1 MKQEYINKEMIVTGK
16 VIASGEVRGEI
27 VGTNHLLS
35 FWGGFDPVTGKIID
49 RHHPLCGETL
59 TGKIFVLPRGKGSS
73 TGSPILL
80 DAIML
85 GNAPAGLIM
94 NKADVIISLGIIVC
108 EEFFKKGIPIIV
120 LNNEDFSEAV
130 QAKEAVI
137 KEGGTV
143 TLLF

>member
-1 MKQEYINKEMIVTGK
+1 MKQEFINKEMIVTGN

-27 VGTNHLLS
+27 VGTNNLLS
-35 FWGGFDPVTGKIID
+35 FWGGFDPATGKIID
-49 RHHPLCGETL
+49 RHHPLCGESL

-108 EEFFKKGIPIIV
+108 EEFFNKGIPIIV
-120 LNNEDFSEAV
+120 LNDEDFSKAV

-137 KEGGTV
+137 KEDGTV